1 MARDGAAG
9 EAASPDRAN
18 SVRRLL
24 MLVVLAGA
32 VGRFGYQMARSPVLP
47 LFGHSLGAT
56 GAYLGLIVAASTLTG
71 VLVKLPAGALSD
83 LWGRRVLLRLG
94 AVFFAVPPF
103 LYVFVHSAGALLAL
117 RFVHGLAT
125 AIYGPVAS
133 AVVAG
138 VSARGRAARLGF
150 LASAQDIGS
159 ASGPLVGG
167 FVLAWTASYYDVY
180 WIVGLVGV
188 VALVMIWTLPEEVA
202 AGQIRPEP
210 GEPSRWSQFRTG
222 LRLVVTSPPVL
233 LTSAMEASMWL
244 GYGAFLAFFPIYGR
258 GIGLSVAEITLIQ
271 GVLLVTSFIW
281 KPVGGWV
288 SDRTGRKPMIS
299 AGLVLG
305 AVALPAI
312 VSSRDP
318 LVLGLLS
325 FVLGLSVAT
334 VTPST
339 NALVAD
345 LVKARSLGAAMGV
358 FGTIWDSGEALGP
371 ILAGALL
378 GLATYSFSFLAIAA
392 VMLVAVL
399 VFQAGVQDP
408 TASEAKPGASR

>member
-1 MARDGAAG
+1 MQPEGFKVTM
-9 EAASPDRAN
+9 PI
-18 SVRRLL
+18 RRI
-24 MLVVLAGA
+24 MIMIVLAGA
-32 VGRFGYQMARSPVLP
+32 VGRFGYSMARSPVLP

-71 VLVKLPAGALSD
+71 VLLKLPAGALSD

-94 AVFFAVPPF
+94 AVFFALPPF

-117 RFVHGLAT
+117 RFVHGMAT

-133 AVVAG
+133 AVVASL
-138 VSARGRAARLGF
+138 SARGRAARLGF
-150 LASAQDIGS
+150 LASAQDIGG
-159 ASGPLVGG
+159 ASGPVIGG

-180 WIVGLVGV
+180 WLVGV
-188 VALVMIWTLPEEVA
+188 VGVVAMIMIWTLPSDVTI
-202 AGQIRPEP
+202 GQIEATE
-210 GEPSRWSQFRTG
+210 GGPSRWSQFKTG
-222 LRLVVTSPPVL
+222 LWLVVTSPPVL

-258 GIGLSVAEITLIQ
+258 SLGLSVTTITLIL

-281 KPVGGWV
+281 KPISGWV
-288 SDRTGRKPMIS
+288 SDRIGRKPMIS
-299 AGLVLG
+299 LGLTLG

-312 VSSRDP
+312 MASRNV
-318 LVLGLLS
+318 LVLAVLS
-325 FVLGLSVAT
+325 FLLGLSVAT

-339 NALVAD
+339 NAFVAD
-345 LVKARSLGAAMGV
+345 LVKSRSLGAAMGV

-378 GLATYSFSFLAIAA
+378 GVTTYSLSFIFISVMMFSA
-392 VMLVAVL
+392 ML
-399 VFQAGVQDP
+399 VFQVGVRDP
-408 TASEAKPGASR
+408 NVAKV